1 MKNKIYNILNNMWL
15 WLFFLAANKM
25 GYGFFVPYEKG
36 PWVTVI
42 HVADTEA
49 SLLESMRLYIEEYE
63 AEASS
68 RKKEALAI

>member
-1 MKNKIYNILNNMWL
+1 MKNKIQAMWL

-49 SLLESMRLYIEEYE
+49 SLLESMRIYIEDYE
-63 AEASS
+63 AEAQH
-68 RKKEALAI
+68 RKKEALES